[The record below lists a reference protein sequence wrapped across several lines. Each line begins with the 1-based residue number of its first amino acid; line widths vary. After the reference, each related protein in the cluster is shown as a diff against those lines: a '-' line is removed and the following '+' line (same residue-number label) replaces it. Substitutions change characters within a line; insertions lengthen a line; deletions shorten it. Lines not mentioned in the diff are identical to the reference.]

1 MKGFLRI
8 LFRRRERRKL
18 LPSLSFPSVAT
29 IPFARFS
36 YPTLFSN
43 SLKQCGVK
51 AVIFDKDNTLTP
63 PYSFSMNE
71 NTERAV
77 RNCQQLFGYDR
88 VVIFSNSAGGRYGG
102 DSQTGSEDDRG
113 YLHAE
118 AIEEEIGVKV
128 IRHRQKKPEGLMEAI
143 CAWDAVQPSE
153 VMMVGDRYLTD
164 IYGGNLLGML
174 TVAVDIFTEVND
186 NKGAILG
193 RRVERVLLKL
203 CSCMQDRPLF
213 QPIAAKY
220 MESVL

>member
-1 MKGFLRI
+1 
-8 LFRRRERRKL
+8 
-18 LPSLSFPSVAT
+18 
-29 IPFARFS
+29 
-36 YPTLFSN
+36 
-43 SLKQCGVK
+43 
-51 AVIFDKDNTLTP
+51 
-63 PYSFSMNE
+63 MNE
-71 NTERAV
+71 NSERAV

-102 DSQTGSEDDRG
+102 DSQAGSEDDRG

-118 AIEEEIGVKV
+118 AIEEEMGVKV

-186 NKGAILG
+186 NKGGDSGPARGARAAEAGAPACRTDRCSSPLP
-193 RRVERVLLKL
+193 RSTWNL
-203 CSCMQDRPLF
+203 CSDVFPSNTSNTTRE
-213 QPIAAKY
+213 K
-220 MESVL
+220 